1 MSYQDQMELQIGLD
15 KLFFTQEKNQL
26 SANDSHVN
34 ELFRS
39 KCKPERGNVNERDA
53 QELKRLF
60 ISKLL
65 KDLKTPRCERDIKII
80 EKIERDKH
88 KREVKVTYFEKKIG
102 LYGDVPPTDYSTLKD
117 EVMKWTR
124 IGMQK
129 EEDNLGY
136 GFLAPKPKIYT
147 KTGFKKLH

>member
-39 KCKPERGNVNERDA
+39 KCKPDRGGVNERDA
-53 QELKRLF
+53 QELKRQF

-65 KDLKTPRCERDIKII
+65 KDLKTVGCERDIKII
-80 EKIERDKH
+80 EKTERDKH
-88 KREVKVTYFEKKIG
+88 KREIKVTYFEKKIG
-102 LYGDVPPTDYSTLKD
+102 LYGNVPPVDY
-117 EVMKWTR
+117 
-124 IGMQK
+124 
-129 EEDNLGY
+129 
-136 GFLAPKPKIYT
+136 
-147 KTGFKKLH
+147 